1 MCVKTR
7 EANCLVDGIF
17 SADTPPP
24 NSEIKVVVFS
34 EDNVPVMRCRSHTE
48 GNDNQ
53 CEDFIAPL
61 HFMRC
66 ENQSAIYHCCK
77 DTGTLSLSLPFM
89 KPESVAENVENFTFL
104 CSSRGCVKKEVFV
117 KFSLINSNVVLGHHT
132 FGLHVCSTPG
142 RDRMNHEA
150 GKTSRKRKR
159 PAADSEHS
167 DDTVLP
173 PSQETYEIVVKKA
186 WIRDY
191 LLRINTG
198 LELLD
203 AVPFEDQQKYLKR
216 YLYCIYIFLH

>member
-89 KPESVAENVENFTFL
+89 KPESKCISFLVIENLLYISLQYYTVNYFPLGVAENVENFTFL

-173 PSQETYEIVVKKA
+173 PSQETYEIVDKH
-186 WIRDY
+186 RS
-191 LLRINTG
+191 RTFG
-198 LELLD
+198 CC
-203 AVPFEDQQKYLKR
+203 AV
-216 YLYCIYIFLH
+216 